1 MHTNGTQVEC
11 THAHTHTHT
20 HRHTHTHTHTHI
32 HTHTYTH
39 MLRCM
44 TTFISSFYGTVPSTN
59 VPEKLEGEHSNN
71 SGMCMIVSMP
81 LCVGVCMYDL
91 AISII

>member
-1 MHTNGTQVEC
+1 MLDLYAHQWYSSRV
-11 THAHTHTHT
+11 HA
-20 HRHTHTHTHTHI
+20 RARTHTHTHTHI

-44 TTFISSFYGTVPSTN
+44 TTFISLFYGTVPSTN

-71 SGMCMIVSMP
+71 SGMCVCLC
-81 LCVGVCMYDL
+81 LCVGVCMCVL
-91 AISII
+91 AISIL